1 MVYLNSILV
10 QDILKILN
18 FVKAEIAFFSKLF
31 VGIGKEIA
39 YFFKII

>member
-18 FVKAEIAFFSKLF
+18 FVKAEIAFFFK